1 VSNPADIFTWNRN
14 GKIDPTDI
22 AISLAT
28 DGEDEE
34 EDGEEFNLEDK
45 HKPRTGCLTSA
56 VSIVGIIV
64 FAAFMLINRL

>member
-1 VSNPADIFTWNRN
+1 MRTMPFIDWNRN

-28 DGEDEE
+28 DSEDD
-34 EDGEEFNLEDK
+34 EDSEEFNLEDK
-45 HKPRTGCLTSA
+45 HKPRTGCLSSV